1 VDDGVAIEI
10 GSTCG
15 SSGATSPCLA
25 MNSIHPP
32 LESKNAFIA
41 LRKIY
46 LEIGGEEQ
54 PARVNTS

>member
-1 VDDGVAIEI
+1 
-10 GSTCG
+10 
-15 SSGATSPCLA
+15 